1 MIDSEYGN
9 DILTLEDDDGVEHTF
24 EVLDSIENAG
34 TRYLA
39 LSPVYDDPQQ
49 TLADSGELV
58 ILRVVEADGE
68 EFLETIDDDGRDG
81 RNCRHLQERLEE
93 GLRRHLRGRGRRIN
107 SDFQEKLL
115 HVLLP
120 CSRMYGFY
128 NPTLFKREFS
138 SVCGLQTSPSW
149 KKGA

>member
-68 EFLETIDDDGRDG
+68 EFLETIDDEDEMDEIADIFM
-81 RNCRHLQERLEE
+81 ERLEE
-93 GLRRHLRGRGRRIN
+93 DYDVISEHE
-107 SDFQEKLL
+107 DDE
-115 HVLLP
+115 
-120 CSRMYGFY
+120 
-128 NPTLFKREFS
+128 
-138 SVCGLQTSPSW
+138 
-149 KKGA
+149 

>member
-1 MIDSEYGN
+1 MRDTVGRPMIDSEYGN

-39 LSPVYDDPQQ
+39 LSPIYDDPQQ

-68 EFLETIDDDGRDG
+68 EFLETIDDEDEMDEIADIFM
-81 RNCRHLQERLEE
+81 ERLEE
-93 GLRRHLRGRGRRIN
+93 DYDVI
-107 SDFQEKLL
+107 SEDED
-115 HVLLP
+115 
-120 CSRMYGFY
+120 
-128 NPTLFKREFS
+128 EE
-138 SVCGLQTSPSW
+138 
-149 KKGA
+149 

>member
-39 LSPVYDDPQQ
+39 LSPIYDDPQQ

-68 EFLETIDDDGRDG
+68 QFLETIHREDEMDEIADIFM
-81 RNCRHLQERLEE
+81 ERLEE
-93 GLRRHLRGRGRRIN
+93 DYDVI
-107 SDFQEKLL
+107 SEDED
-115 HVLLP
+115 
-120 CSRMYGFY
+120 
-128 NPTLFKREFS
+128 EE
-138 SVCGLQTSPSW
+138 
-149 KKGA
+149 

>member
-39 LSPVYDDPQQ
+39 LSPIYDDPQQ

-68 EFLETIDDDGRDG
+68 EFLETIDDEGEMDEIADIFM
-81 RNCRHLQERLEE
+81 ERLEE
-93 GLRRHLRGRGRRIN
+93 DYDVI
-107 SDFQEKLL
+107 SEDED
-115 HVLLP
+115 
-120 CSRMYGFY
+120 
-128 NPTLFKREFS
+128 EE
-138 SVCGLQTSPSW
+138 
-149 KKGA
+149 

>member
-39 LSPVYDDPQQ
+39 LSPIYDDPQQ

-68 EFLETIDDDGRDG
+68 EFLETIDDEDEMDEIADIFM
-81 RNCRHLQERLEE
+81 ERLEE
-93 GLRRHLRGRGRRIN
+93 DYDVISEIGRA
-107 SDFQEKLL
+107 S
-115 HVLLP
+115 
-120 CSRMYGFY
+120 C
-128 NPTLFKREFS
+128 RER
-138 SVCGLQTSPSW
+138 V
-149 KKGA
+149 

>member
-68 EFLETIDDDGRDG
+68 EFLEAIDDEDEMDEIADIFM
-81 RNCRHLQERLEE
+81 ERLEE
-93 GLRRHLRGRGRRIN
+93 DYDVI
-107 SDFQEKLL
+107 SEDED
-115 HVLLP
+115 
-120 CSRMYGFY
+120 
-128 NPTLFKREFS
+128 EE
-138 SVCGLQTSPSW
+138 
-149 KKGA
+149 

>member
-39 LSPVYDDPQQ
+39 LSPVSDDPQQ

-68 EFLETIDDDGRDG
+68 EFLETIDDEDEMDEIADIFM
-81 RNCRHLQERLEE
+81 ERLEE
-93 GLRRHLRGRGRRIN
+93 DYDVI
-107 SDFQEKLL
+107 SEDED
-115 HVLLP
+115 
-120 CSRMYGFY
+120 
-128 NPTLFKREFS
+128 EE
-138 SVCGLQTSPSW
+138 
-149 KKGA
+149 

>member
-1 MIDSEYGN
+1 MIDSEYWN

-68 EFLETIDDDGRDG
+68 EFLETIDDEDEMDEIADIFM
-81 RNCRHLQERLEE
+81 ERLEE
-93 GLRRHLRGRGRRIN
+93 DYDVI
-107 SDFQEKLL
+107 SEDED
-115 HVLLP
+115 
-120 CSRMYGFY
+120 
-128 NPTLFKREFS
+128 EE
-138 SVCGLQTSPSW
+138 
-149 KKGA
+149 

>member
-1 MIDSEYGN
+1 MSEREYVN

-68 EFLETIDDDGRDG
+68 EFLETIDDEDEMDEIADIFM
-81 RNCRHLQERLEE
+81 ERLEE
-93 GLRRHLRGRGRRIN
+93 DYEVI
-107 SDFQEKLL
+107 SEDED
-115 HVLLP
+115 
-120 CSRMYGFY
+120 
-128 NPTLFKREFS
+128 EE
-138 SVCGLQTSPSW
+138 
-149 KKGA
+149 

>member
-39 LSPVYDDPQQ
+39 LSPIYDDPQQ

-68 EFLETIDDDGRDG
+68 EFLETIDDEDEMDEIADIFM
-81 RNCRHLQERLEE
+81 ERLEE
-93 GLRRHLRGRGRRIN
+93 DYDVISRGRGRRIN

-115 HVLLP
+115 HATPAVFENVWFL
-120 CSRMYGFY
+120 
-128 NPTLFKREFS
+128 
-138 SVCGLQTSPSW
+138 
-149 KKGA
+149 